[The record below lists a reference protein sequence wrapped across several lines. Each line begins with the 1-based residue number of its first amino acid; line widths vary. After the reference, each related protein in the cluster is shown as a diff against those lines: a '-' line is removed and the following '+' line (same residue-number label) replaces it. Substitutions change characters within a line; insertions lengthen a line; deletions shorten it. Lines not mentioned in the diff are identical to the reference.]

1 MLALV
6 EAGPA
11 WRRPQISNLSIKSQR
26 GSNFHWNHWK
36 TQGKSTKIN
45 RWRNASNGA
54 NLGRCWRSDFLHTS
68 NDFLMI
74 LVNDAVKM
82 TSKIMKQINIIK
94 EFKGKLNAWNFM
106 IFVLDEPPK
115 WHLERAC
122 FRLSTLC
129 LKAQPELNYLL
140 FRPPQNIKIIEKRR
154 ENTRKSNTWKS

>member
-1 MLALV
+1 MKSYNFTMLALV

-36 TQGKSTKIN
+36 TQGKSMKIH

-74 LVNDAVKM
+74 LVSDALKM
-82 TSKIMKQINIIK
+82 TSKIMKIWILSRNLK
-94 EFKGKLNAWNFM
+94 ENWTHEISWFSSLMSLQNGTLN
-106 IFVLDEPPK
+106 VLVSD
-115 WHLERAC
+115 C
-122 FRLSTLC
+122 QLC
-129 LKAQPELNYLL
+129 L
-140 FRPPQNIKIIEKRR
+140 
-154 ENTRKSNTWKS
+154 